1 MEGSLVSMERRMWDS
16 WKDREFRVF
25 KLFTVLSARFSKS
38 NSTDFLLLADLK
50 KLTIPSSSFSYL
62 VMDTIQKGR
71 QRGEGNGGGQGRF
84 STGCL
89 TMDIDR

>member
-1 MEGSLVSMERRMWDS
+1 MWDS

-62 VMDTIQKGR
+62 VMDTIQKGEGK
-71 QRGEGNGGGQGRF
+71 QGKAKGGEGKVD
-84 STGCL
+84 L
-89 TMDIDR
+89 VLAA